1 MLEEEVVGETLQI
14 CSRDFKNLV
23 IPANFSEALYKMA
36 HMLTFFSYFI

>member
-14 CSRDFKNLV
+14 CNWDFKNLA
-23 IPANFSEALYKMA
+23 ILANFSEALYKMG